1 MLKYLNHK
9 ALAVLS
15 VAALSVPAFAEGGGD
30 IASAFS
36 TQFNN
41 AVTML
46 GGLTAGIISLGGV
59 VIAIAGTI
67 AGFGVIKRMVQKV

>member
-1 MLKYLNHK
+1 MKKYLNHK
-9 ALAVLS
+9 VLAVLTVS
-15 VAALSVPAFAEGGGD
+15 SLAAPAMADDVAT
-30 IASAFS
+30 AFS

-46 GGLTAGIISLGGV
+46 GGLTAGIIALGGV
-59 VIAIAGTI
+59 IVAIAGSI